1 MKNTLWIVGL
11 NLVLLFSTVTAV
23 AQTNITQVKIT
34 PVKRDKSSSDF
45 ITAFGKNLIRN
56 TGLMMLERANY
67 PDGVQKSATKK
78 ECQPFMFENEL
89 INSESPQV
97 FSQKVKQLFA
107 KCESTWRN
115 LNTPGLLGL
124 LEFSNAEYDFSKNEK
139 INSIEFQ
146 FGNGFHL
153 KGYIAV
159 QDEQVKRPW
168 VIIKCGVFCA
178 ATESGSMRNFMM
190 NLFDES
196 PFNIIILGNRTG
208 DDFIKENQT
217 ISVGGLYESADF
229 YAVADWLTQDERLG
243 KTVSS
248 IHVLGISLGG
258 SASVM
263 AEHYHDLYE
272 RQDSK
277 ARIASYIAICPV
289 VNLEP
294 TIHDMYA
301 PGIKGELFS
310 RMTWNQLM
318 STKNY
323 LPDASDLLNR
333 NRMPSGE
340 AFVDL
345 FAEFGYRYG
354 RKMQSN
360 PLYFGKHP
368 FVQSIQDYWSLSNY
382 NEQTKIIR
390 KPLFVWA
397 SKDDMIVSN
406 KINTLS
412 LENSELG
419 NSENL
424 ALVNVNYGNHCG
436 FSTAYGHSV
445 TSSIL
450 RSFILNQS
458 KDYQKENKYKAQAF
472 SIPKKILGYGETHL
486 RQIWFTKVND
496 GFSYLR
502 FEIFNQNG
510 ESCFASQAEEAPA
523 NCRKVKTYKVKLK
536 DLPVHVSPPKTIE
549 QTYML
554 NRYLNTHL
562 KLFNDDVPL
571 ELSEFE
577 PNKITWKLYN

>member
-11 NLVLLFSTVTAV
+11 NLALLFSTVTAV

-45 ITAFGKNLIRN
+45 ITAFGKNLIRS

-89 INSESPQV
+89 INSESPQI
-97 FSQKVKQLFA
+97 FSKKVKQLFA

-139 INSIEFQ
+139 INAIEFQ
-146 FGNGFHL
+146 FANGFHL

-217 ISVGGLYESADF
+217 VSVVGLYESADF
-229 YAVADWLTQDERLG
+229 YAVAD
-243 KTVSS
+243 
-248 IHVLGISLGG
+248 
-258 SASVM
+258 
-263 AEHYHDLYE
+263 
-272 RQDSK
+272 
-277 ARIASYIAICPV
+277 
-289 VNLEP
+289 
-294 TIHDMYA
+294 
-301 PGIKGELFS
+301 
-310 RMTWNQLM
+310 
-318 STKNY
+318 
-323 LPDASDLLNR
+323 
-333 NRMPSGE
+333 
-340 AFVDL
+340 
-345 FAEFGYRYG
+345 
-354 RKMQSN
+354 
-360 PLYFGKHP
+360 
-368 FVQSIQDYWSLSNY
+368 
-382 NEQTKIIR
+382 
-390 KPLFVWA
+390 
-397 SKDDMIVSN
+397 
-406 KINTLS
+406 
-412 LENSELG
+412 
-419 NSENL
+419 
-424 ALVNVNYGNHCG
+424 
-436 FSTAYGHSV
+436 YGHSV

-458 KDYQKENKYKAQAF
+458 KEYQKENSYKAQSF
-472 SIPKKILGYGETHL
+472 STPHKILGYGETHL

-496 GFSYLR
+496 SSSYLR
-502 FEIFNQNG
+502 FEIFNQSG
-510 ESCFASQAEEAPA
+510 ENCFASQAEQAPV

-536 DLPVHVSPPKTIE
+536 DLPVQVNPPKTIE
-549 QTYML
+549 QTYII
-554 NRYLNTHL
+554 NRYLNSHL
-562 KLFNDDVPL
+562 KLFNEDVPL
-571 ELSEFE
+571 ELSELE